1 MNRNNPGTIHAQAP
15 FPLKKLSHSISEAG
29 QICDH
34 LNPYQALIFSS
45 CFGNNLTLKV
55 TEREAASQEAEQLLS

>member
-1 MNRNNPGTIHAQAP
+1 MPNS

-29 QICDH
+29 KICDH
-34 LNPYQALIFSS
+34 LNPYQALISSS

-55 TEREAASQEAEQLLS
+55 TEWNAQSQEAEEFWFDNNVI